1 MSEFTEKLNSS
12 ELVSNAWDEIVFG
25 SEIKTMASKMGGD
38 WDEPTGVN
46 FELIDIKTAI
56 DQETIKMYSIEAK
69 IAKYENLL

>member
-1 MSEFTEKLNSS
+1 MQ
-12 ELVSNAWDEIVFG
+12 EIMTCE
-25 SEIKTMASKMGGD
+25 SGGD